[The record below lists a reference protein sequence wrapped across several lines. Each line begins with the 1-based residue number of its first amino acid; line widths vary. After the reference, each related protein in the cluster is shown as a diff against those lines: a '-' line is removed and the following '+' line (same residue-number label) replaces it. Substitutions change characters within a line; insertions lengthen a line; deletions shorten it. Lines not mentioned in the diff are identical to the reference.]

1 MMRGEAVRCLCSGN
15 DLSGAPKLSPD
26 AAAAASTYSLGTADE
41 AEGGTSRAP
50 FAGEEDRR

>member
-15 DLSGAPKLSPD
+15 DLTGAPKLSPD
-26 AAAAASTYSLGTADE
+26 AAAAAATYSLGTADE
-41 AEGGTSRAP
+41 AERGTSRAP